1 MRDNKHIIDK
11 FIQKW
16 SDDGNGIPQRQNDL
30 LELQGKLGCRFPNA
44 YRYLILEFGDITTQR
59 LMASIADGDYELP
72 DLLIFYSLEK
82 ADQTTQDLYNDGLPE
97 RLFAFASSMLG
108 NQFCFDLD
116 ECSPETDENAAVLC
130 FFQDD
135 KEVYCIADSFTQF
148 IEQYMQVKNIF
159 DSDDD

>member
-1 MRDNKHIIDK
+1 MGDYKQIIDK
-11 FIQKW
+11 FIEKW
-16 SDDGNGIPQRQNDL
+16 SDEGNGIPQKESDL
-30 LELQGKLGCRFPNA
+30 LSIQSKLICKFPNA
-44 YRYLILEFGDITTQR
+44 YCYLILEFGDITTQR

-82 ADQTTQDLYNDGLPE
+82 AIQTTHELYTDGLPD
-97 RLFAFASSMLG
+97 RLFSFASSMLG

-116 ECSPETDENAAVLC
+116 ECSQESYGNAAVLC

-135 KEVYCIADSFTQF
+135 KKVYYIADSFTLF

-159 DSDDD
+159 D